1 MEVWL
6 SILIAGVLTA
16 ISIIITGYQI
26 TRSTQ
31 RAIIATERI
40 LDEISKATERIVEE
54 MSRNMGRAIEAI
66 HADIKHSQEK
76 IERKMEEGR

>member
-26 TRSTQ
+26 TKS
-31 RAIIATERI
+31 
-40 LDEISKATERIVEE
+40 TERIVKEI
-54 MSRNMGRAIEAI
+54 SRQISEHLGKTIEAI

-76 IERKMEEGR
+76 IEKKMEERK